1 MHARPCSYA
10 VDLQVVADIVHA
22 VFSWNGDGS
31 QFYLHFLL
39 SHLSQLLLPEFAEH
53 HRGGFVESAA
63 KDFAFPGG
71 LPPALRPV
79 VAGALVPAGR
89 HPRYARR

>member
-22 VFSWNGDGS
+22 VFSGNGDGS
-31 QFYLHFLL
+31 QFYL
-39 SHLSQLLLPEFAEH
+39 HLSQLLLPEFAEH
-53 HRGGFVESAA
+53 HRSGFVESAEE
-63 KDFAFPGG
+63 DFTFPGG

-79 VAGALVPAGR
+79 VVGALVPTGR
-89 HPRYARR
+89 HPRYARQ